1 MVRRTSI
8 AFRVV
13 VLGAALAASLQGT
26 VAWGQCEIS
35 NPFQLVT
42 GAGTNTPTVTFSP
55 TVTETP
61 VPTVTVTATPSS
73 TTTPTTT
80 ATVTRTRS
88 ETPTATNS
96 ATPSATLALTGTPTS
111 TRSASATRS
120 ITPTPTIT
128 NTLRPGEPT
137 PTRTPT
143 PHLVSVWPDE
153 RFPIDVGVTLF
164 SFTYSEAMNT
174 DTDLNVTFGLVA
186 PYTDHVLNASPGW
199 TGDGT
204 WHGAFEVTEAI
215 PDGTYT
221 LRISPTMSAS
231 GFEIPE
237 DTAHRFRIVKQ
248 DPSTLTEG
256 MVTEAFTD
264 ALALEWQPSA
274 AKGTTGLLGYF
285 VLRAPAEAGPYS
297 FAGFT
302 LPNSTEFVDTGLAEE
317 TFYVYRVYELLFDQN
332 FPELRENRQLTL
344 PFGGRTLAKLANGR
358 AEALSQTQMR
368 VTWESDNDPNTLGFL
383 VRRAANREQLG
394 DCGENPGTIV
404 AEVSAGEVSVV
415 DRDLLSD
422 TVYYYDIC
430 LVDDQ
435 GNTLRLENT
444 FAGRTLDMDANG
456 DGIVNAKDL
465 LWILNSARKDA
476 NSQEVLIEF
485 ALDWTTKVGQ

>member
-1 MVRRTSI
+1 
-8 AFRVV
+8 
-13 VLGAALAASLQGT
+13 
-26 VAWGQCEIS
+26 
-35 NPFQLVT
+35 
-42 GAGTNTPTVTFSP
+42 
-55 TVTETP
+55 
-61 VPTVTVTATPSS
+61 
-73 TTTPTTT
+73 
-80 ATVTRTRS
+80 
-88 ETPTATNS
+88 
-96 ATPSATLALTGTPTS
+96 
-111 TRSASATRS
+111 
-120 ITPTPTIT
+120 
-128 NTLRPGEPT
+128 
-137 PTRTPT
+137 
-143 PHLVSVWPDE
+143 
-153 RFPIDVGVTLF
+153 
-164 SFTYSEAMNT
+164 MNT

-368 VTWESDNDPNTLGFL
+368 VTWESDNDPSTLGFL

-465 LWILNSARKDA
+465 LWILDSARKDL
-476 NSQEVLIEF
+476 NPQHVLVDFTLQWNQE
-485 ALDWTTKVGQ
+485 ARQ